1 MGIIKKIIIVALG
14 VIMINSLQSC
24 GVIYGCY
31 DAGYGY
37 GGYDYGYGYGLP
49 SAYPLNRTSE
59 LGTMKIGN
67 NTWSWANMTLVK
79 RGLVV
84 YVESNGSVLRRYD
97 LRVRGADYEESFAVE
112 GWTGKALSVNISI
125 TGGYDAFFTV
135 SDGNRKEHYSL

>member
-1 MGIIKKIIIVALG
+1 M
-14 VIMINSLQSC
+14 MYSLSSC
-24 GVIYGCY
+24 GVLYGCY

-49 SAYPLNRTSE
+49 SAYPLNRTSD

-84 YVESNGSVLRRYD
+84 YIESNGTVLRRYD
-97 LRVRGADYEESFAVE
+97 LRVRGADYDESFAVE
-112 GWTGKALSVNISI
+112 GWTGKALSVNVWIR
-125 TGGYDAFFTV
+125 GGSDAFFTV

>member
-1 MGIIKKIIIVALG
+1 
-14 VIMINSLQSC
+14 MINSLQSC

-84 YVESNGSVLRRYD
+84 YVESNGTVLRRYD

>member
-1 MGIIKKIIIVALG
+1 MKTIIKKIIIVALG
-14 VIMINSLQSC
+14 VVMMGSLQSC
-24 GVIYGCY
+24 GVLYGCY

-49 SAYPLNRTSE
+49 TAYPLNRTTE

-84 YVESNGSVLRRYD
+84 YVESNGTVLRRYD
-97 LRVRGADYEESFAVE
+97 MRIRGADYEESFAVE

-125 TGGYDAFFTV
+125 TGGCDGFFTV
-135 SDGNRKEHYSL
+135 SDGNRKEQ